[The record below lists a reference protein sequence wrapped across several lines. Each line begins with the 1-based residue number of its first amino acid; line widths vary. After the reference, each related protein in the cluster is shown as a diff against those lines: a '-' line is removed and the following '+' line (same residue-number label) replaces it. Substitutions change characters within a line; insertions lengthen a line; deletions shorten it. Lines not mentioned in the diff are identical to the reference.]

1 MLSLFVNC
9 AVFSDRVSAPQNKVW
24 VPVASTEATA
34 RTILLRVLSSNLS
47 MTTHLHPVGIRSQ
60 KNHCNASL
68 LKSKASGRGGG
79 RGHPDSHPSAV
90 KPSVQRCTT
99 PAGKSVV
106 EEEQCS
112 SSSAATR
119 RGLVAAAV

>member
-9 AVFSDRVSAPQNKVW
+9 AVFSDSVSAPQNKVW

-79 RGHPDSHPSAV
+79 GGGGENKIRS
-90 KPSVQRCTT
+90 T
-99 PAGKSVV
+99 PPP
-106 EEEQCS
+106 
-112 SSSAATR
+112 
-119 RGLVAAAV
+119 